1 MLSPT
6 DYWVI
11 SPDLNPVAV
20 ELLEGNQV
28 NQQQVK
34 PLKLMIPLRPAARQG
49 KQENTTLEPDN

>member
-1 MLSPT
+1 M
-6 DYWVI
+6 I
-11 SPDLNPVAV
+11 SPDLNPDAV

-34 PLKLMIPLRPAARQG
+34 PIKLMIPLRPAASQG